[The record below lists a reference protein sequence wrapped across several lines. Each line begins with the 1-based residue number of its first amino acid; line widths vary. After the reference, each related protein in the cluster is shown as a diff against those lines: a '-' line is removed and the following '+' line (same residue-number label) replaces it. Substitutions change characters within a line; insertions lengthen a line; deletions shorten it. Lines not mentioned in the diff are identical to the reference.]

1 MVFLFFY
8 KKIIIYHKQETL
20 LMNFIIGMR
29 SVFLVTVAKPL
40 IFFAILGL
48 PAQSSREGYGF
59 FHFLNKNSNSKNY
72 GKKKP

>member
-1 MVFLFFY
+1 
-8 KKIIIYHKQETL
+8 
-20 LMNFIIGMR
+20 MNFIIGMR